1 MSNNRSWRKSY
12 QVGAIFLCTLIITLI
27 TSNYHPSSA
36 ETDQVHWEYSGES
49 NAYVWGLLSPEFQTC
64 TLGDKQSPINI
75 TNIDIDD
82 EQPGELA
89 EIKFDYQ
96 SSAAEVVNNGHT
108 IQVNYKPGN
117 SVSINNQKYKLLQF
131 HFHTPSEHK
140 IDDKSSAMEA
150 HFVHQ
155 NDAGE
160 LAVVG
165 VMMNSGAENPQIAQ
179 IWQAIPEGNKANKA
193 QSITL
198 NAAKLLPSDKTYVS
212 YEGSLTTPPCSEGVS
227 WNLLL
232 EPIEVSSQQIA
243 TFTNL
248 YQNNARPIQALND
261 RSVEL
266 HQDSVPQ
273 E

>member
-1 MSNNRSWRKSY
+1 MSHNSFWRKLY
-12 QVGAIFLCTLIITLI
+12 RVGAAFLGTLIITLL

-49 NAYVWGLLSPEFQTC
+49 NAYVWGLLSPEFKSC
-64 TLGDKQSPINI
+64 TLGNQQSPINI
-75 TNIDIDD
+75 TNIDDK
-82 EQPGELA
+82 QAGELA

-108 IQVNYKPGN
+108 IQVNYNPG
-117 SVSINNQKYKLLQF
+117 SSISINNQKYELLQL

-140 IDDKSSAMEA
+140 IDDKSSDMEV

-155 NDAGE
+155 NAAGK

-165 VMMNSGAENPQIAQ
+165 VLVNSGAENPQIAQ

-198 NAAKLLPSDKTYVS
+198 NPAKLLPSDKTYVS

-232 EPIEVSSQQIA
+232 EPIKVSPQQIA

-248 YQNNARPIQALND
+248 YQNNARPTQALND

-266 HQDSVPQ
+266 HQNSVSQ
-273 E
+273 K